1 MDKDRSWLGAL
12 AGIVFLVLAIVSF
25 AVGGEPP
32 DIDKPAQE
40 IVDFYVDKKDM
51 AFLGAILEGIAATL
65 FIFFAGYL
73 RSVLRDV
80 EGGRGFLSAVM
91 FAGAII
97 FATGL
102 AIDATLTFALAETAE
117 DIDPTAVQAVAA
129 IWHNDFVPFAVGVQ
143 IFTLALGLLL
153 LRGGVVPKWLGWVAI
168 VLALIAVTPIGFAA
182 FIGTAILI
190 GVLSVLLTMRARK
203 GSSAA

>member
-1 MDKDRSWLGAL
+1 MDKDRGWLGAL
-12 AGIVFLVLAIVSF
+12 AGIVFLVLVIVAF

-32 DIDKPAQE
+32 EVDKPAQE
-40 IVDFYVDKKDM
+40 IVDFYTDKKDM
-51 AFLGAILEGIAATL
+51 AFLAAILEAIAATL
-65 FIFFAGYL
+65 FVFFAGYL

-80 EGGRGFLSAVM
+80 DGGRGFLSAVM

-102 AIDATLTFALAETAE
+102 AIDATLTITLAETAE
-117 DIDPTAVQAVAA
+117 EIDPSAVQAVAA
-129 IWHNDFVPFAVGVQ
+129 IWENDFVPFAVGVQ

-168 VLALIAVTPIGFAA
+168 VLALIAVTPIGFAGV
-182 FIGTAILI
+182 IGAGILV
-190 GVLSVLLTMRARK
+190 GVLSVLLMMRARK